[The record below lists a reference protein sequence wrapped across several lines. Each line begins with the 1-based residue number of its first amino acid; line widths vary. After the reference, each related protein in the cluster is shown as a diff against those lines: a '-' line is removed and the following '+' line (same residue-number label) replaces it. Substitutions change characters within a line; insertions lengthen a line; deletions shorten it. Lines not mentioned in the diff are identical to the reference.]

1 MANTTIRALTTL
13 SGANVADADLFILHD
28 FSANTEVSVTPV
40 ALAAALTPRIG
51 AVGSANGISILA
63 SSTNTALTVTQT
75 GIGNAFLVEDSA
87 SPDATPFVVKA
98 DGRVGVGT
106 LGPTNLMH
114 VTTSNVVEG
123 ITLENTDAGA
133 SAGPRLVL
141 YRNSAS
147 SANSDALGVLY
158 FMGNSTTTNGAIYA
172 TIGGFIDD
180 NVSATENGRLTFTTR
195 RDGADT
201 TAMVIGSNGRIR
213 IGPSA
218 NEPVNAILTVDRAL
232 NFNASGTFGI
242 LLTSTIQSDVA
253 GFTATGITSNLTTQ
267 AATFT
272 LAGINHYTAQQAGT
286 FGAGSTVTTQVG
298 YAASANL
305 IGATTNYG
313 FRSLNASAITTGRT
327 HYAFVA
333 ESNAAGGGGTAWNFY
348 ASGTAP
354 NFFQGPVTVAS
365 VTNFAAG
372 AAAAPSLTVTGDTN
386 TGIFFPAAD
395 NIAVGTNGT
404 ERLRV
409 DANGN
414 VGIGITAPTASS
426 RLHTYQTTS
435 SALTPSITVGAAYTA
450 GNLSHGVGFSINNN
464 PVSAGLYVTEAGG
477 AGAGLIF
484 TTAANYTTPTNT
496 ERMRIHASGGVS
508 IGNTTDPG
516 ATNLSVTGSGSFAS
530 ISASGAGAFGGVV
543 SAGLG
548 AVGTP
553 SYTFAGDLNTGIWS
567 PGADTVAV
575 STGGAERLRID
586 NDGDVGIGGTANN
599 AAILDLQSTTKGFLP
614 PRMTTTQRNAIASPP
629 PGLTI
634 FNTTNSREEGYDG
647 TQWIPRVPL
656 DITEDYIIN
665 GGFDVWQRGTSSAV
679 NGYGAADRWLNGVG
693 GGTVTQSRQS
703 FTVGELLGHNN
714 PTFFLRQSVSGQT
727 LTSQFALTQQRIEG
741 VRTYAGQTITVLGW
755 AKRAT
760 AGNMAFEIEQNFG
773 TGGSTTVQS
782 IGVASVALTT
792 SWVPFAVVVNIPSV
806 STRTIGTNDYL
817 AINFWSSA
825 GTDFNARTNS
835 LGLQTTDVDL
845 WGIHIREGVYTANDA
860 LLYRQKDLASEFM
873 KCYRY
878 YYRITAPAASH
889 TFAPGYNTSTT
900 VTRNMIQFPVRMRAA
915 PTALEQ
921 TGVAGNYLVFN
932 GAITTACTAAPVF
945 VNANELT
952 AQISGTTG
960 ATLVAGQG
968 SILGSAVPSVFL
980 AWSAE
985 L

>member
-13 SGANVADADLFILHD
+13 AGSNIADADLLIMHD

-40 ALAAALTPRIG
+40 ALATALNSRLG
-51 AVGSANGISILA
+51 AVGAANGIVISA
-63 SSTNTALTVTQT
+63 GSTNTALTVTQT
-75 GIGNAFLVEDSA
+75 GTGNAFLVEDST

-114 VTTSNVVEG
+114 VTTSNVAEG

-147 SANSDALGVLY
+147 PAVSDALGVLY

-201 TAMVIGSNGRIR
+201 TAMVIGSNGRIA
-213 IGPSA
+213 IGPNA
-218 NEPVNAILTVDRAL
+218 NERTNAVLTVDRAL
-232 NFNASGTFGI
+232 NYNINGTFGI
-242 LLTSTIQSDVA
+242 LLSSTVQSDTA
-253 GFTATGITSNLTTQ
+253 GASVTGILSNLTTQ

-272 LAGINHYTAQQAGT
+272 LNTLNHYSAQQSNA

-298 YAASANL
+298 YSAAANL

-313 FRSLNASAITTGRT
+313 FRSLNAAAVTTGRT
-327 HYAFVA
+327 HYGFVS
-333 ESNAAGGGGTAWNFY
+333 ESNVATGGGTAWNFF

-372 AAAAPSLTVTGDTN
+372 SAAAPSLTVTGDTN

-414 VGIGITAPTASS
+414 VGIGITTPTASS

-450 GNLSHGVGFSINNN
+450 GSLSHGVGFSINNN

-530 ISASGAGAFGGVV
+530 VSATGVV
-543 SAGLG
+543 ATGLG

-553 SYTFAGDLNTGIWS
+553 SHTFTGDLNTGIWS

-634 FNTTNSREEGYDG
+634 FNTTNSREEGFDG
-647 TQWIPRVPL
+647 AQWIPRIPL
-656 DITEDYIIN
+656 DATEDYIIN
-665 GGFDVWQRGTSSAV
+665 GGFDVWQRGTTSTAA
-679 NGYGAADRWLNGVG
+679 GYVAADRWGNNFV
-693 GGTVTQSRQS
+693 GGTVTQSRQA
-703 FTVGELLGHNN
+703 FTIGERLGNNN

-727 LTSQFALTQQRIEG
+727 LTSQWAMTQQRIEG

-760 AGNMAFEIEQNFG
+760 AGNMAVEGFQNFG
-773 TGGSTTVQS
+773 TGGTPSTEVLS
-782 IGVASVALTT
+782 IGVTTVALTT
-792 SWVPFAVVVNIPSV
+792 SWTPFAVVMTVPSV
-806 STRTIGTNDYL
+806 TTKVLGTAVNDYFG
-817 AINFWSSA
+817 INFWSSA
-825 GTDFNARTNS
+825 GTDYNARTNS

-845 WGIHIREGVYTANDA
+845 WGIHVREGVYAANDA
-860 LLYRQKDLASEFM
+860 LMYRQKDLVSEIA

-889 TFAPGYNTSTT
+889 VLAPGYNTATT

-915 PTALEQ
+915 PTAIEQ
-921 TGVAGNYLVFN
+921 TGVAANYLVFH
-932 GAITTACTAAPVF
+932 GATTAACTAVPVF
-945 VNANELT
+945 VSANELT

-968 SILGSAVPSVFL
+968 SILGSNAIGAFL